1 MKFIRKINENILDD
15 LNIRYEMRNGEVMA
29 NSSIDLSNR
38 GLNEITIK
46 FGWVNGSID
55 VSGNKLETFEFLP
68 YEAKKY
74 ILNNNPGVTGNFGDI
89 VNICSRNEDYTDL
102 FNKFI
107 YECLDNDV
115 WYHGVTNQD
124 VIHKLWADTKLRYY
138 NKSEENKNILFD
150 KLVDVIDSNDIGI
163 LSDFFKLDSDS
174 IKDSDSLLDAII
186 DNLKSTDSK
195 VRLQTYII
203 INSLARSGDEKI
215 KTMFGERG
223 IGDSYNKIR
232 KEDISN
238 LEDWKSSETKSR
250 VNALL
255 KMMHKKISR
264 SSEEKKRDD
273 DYDCFVFNG
282 RETFVE
288 NDTGSYDKK
297 LEIESMIKVDIYNLD
312 HNQTVSLMKVRARS
326 QGDLETYVIRMEK
339 DMMDM
344 IEDEEESEGKDV
356 WHNDDIPDYMMSLLN
371 KNKLKI

>member
-215 KTMFGERG
+215 KTMFDERG

-264 SSEEKKRDD
+264 SSEEKERDD
-273 DYDCFVFNG
+273 NYDCFVFNG

-312 HNQTVSLMKVRARS
+312 HNQSVSLMKVRARS

-344 IEDEEESEGKDV
+344 IEDDEDDNGKDV

>member
-215 KTMFGERG
+215 KTMFDERG

-264 SSEEKKRDD
+264 SSEEKERDD
-273 DYDCFVFNG
+273 NYDCFVFNG

>member
-215 KTMFGERG
+215 KTMFDERG

>member
-124 VIHKLWADTKLRYY
+124 VIHKLWTDTKLRYY

-215 KTMFGERG
+215 KTMFDERG

-264 SSEEKKRDD
+264 SSEEKERDD
-273 DYDCFVFNG
+273 NYDCFVFNG

>member
-215 KTMFGERG
+215 KTMFDERG

-255 KMMHKKISR
+255 K
-264 SSEEKKRDD
+264 
-273 DYDCFVFNG
+273 
-282 RETFVE
+282 
-288 NDTGSYDKK
+288 
-297 LEIESMIKVDIYNLD
+297 
-312 HNQTVSLMKVRARS
+312 
-326 QGDLETYVIRMEK
+326 
-339 DMMDM
+339 
-344 IEDEEESEGKDV
+344 
-356 WHNDDIPDYMMSLLN
+356 
-371 KNKLKI
+371 